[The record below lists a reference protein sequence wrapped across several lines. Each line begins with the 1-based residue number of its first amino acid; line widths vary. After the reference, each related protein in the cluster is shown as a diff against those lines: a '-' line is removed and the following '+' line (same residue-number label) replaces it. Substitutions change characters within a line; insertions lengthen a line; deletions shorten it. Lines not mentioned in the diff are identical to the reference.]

1 MSGPDRGAAPAL
13 TKGWGRRC
21 VGHRRNP
28 PTVPEPIAVT
38 ETASAPAPRQERPL
52 SLVVLGADVLL
63 RARPATA
70 VQLAHA
76 CHALGFHAVVP
87 SSWGDELVAG
97 ACLDILASRE
107 PGAAVFCACPR
118 VAHRLLASGSD
129 LAPALISL
137 VSPPV
142 AVARY
147 LRALYAPA
155 RVRLT
160 FVGGC
165 PGAGEEALDARLSA
179 QELFDTFIDRG
190 IVLSDQP
197 TTFDAVLPPDRRRHL
212 SMPGGLP
219 AADVLTREAGCAL
232 REASGDELAFELA
245 QQLLEGGARLLD
257 VAPSLGCACAGV
269 VPGLS
274 GDDPRGE
281 IASLEPPRASSPVV
295 DHRVLGALSLQLP
308 LAARTPA
315 DLAPAAADD
324 EGARLSPGE
333 PGRGSALLLPAASNG
348 RTSPMRGISIVP
360 ALPAEDP
367 REMPPVPRRRSPAQ
381 GVLRVVGDG
390 PPSSRSADGR
400 LLPRAYVA
408 RRKAGPWK
416 RADQERSRGAPAPQD
431 APDSDR

>member
-1 MSGPDRGAAPAL
+1 MCRAPPS
-13 TKGWGRRC
+13 T
-21 VGHRRNP
+21 H
-28 PTVPEPIAVT
+28 TVHEPIAAT
-38 ETASAPAPRQERPL
+38 DTASAPAPRQERPL

-76 CHALGFHAVVP
+76 CQSLGYHAVVP
-87 SSWGDELVAG
+87 SSWGDELLAG
-97 ACLDILASRE
+97 ACLDILATRE
-107 PGAAVFCACPR
+107 PGTSVFCACPR
-118 VAHRLLASGSD
+118 VAHRLLAAGSD

-155 RVRLT
+155 RVRIT

-179 QELFDTFIDRG
+179 QELFDTLIDHG
-190 IVLSDQP
+190 IVLSEQP

-212 SMPGGLP
+212 SLPGGVPSPEAL
-219 AADVLTREAGCAL
+219 AREADCVL
-232 REASGDELAFELA
+232 REARGDDFAFELA
-245 QQLLEGGARLLD
+245 QQILEGGARLLD
-257 VAPSLGCACAGV
+257 VGPALGCACAGV
-269 VPGLS
+269 VAGLS
-274 GDDPRGE
+274 GDDPREE
-281 IASLEPPRASSPVV
+281 IERLEPPRATSPVV
-295 DHRVLGALSLQLP
+295 DHRVLPTLGLELP

-315 DLAPAAADD
+315 DLALPAHATDD
-324 EGARLSPGE
+324 ARLPPGDDA
-333 PGRGSALLLPAASNG
+333 RGDTLLLPAVSSPRN
-348 RTSPMRGISIVP
+348 SPMRGVAMVP

-367 REMPPVPRRRSPAQ
+367 REMPPMPRRRSPAQ
-381 GVLRVVGDG
+381 GVLRVPGDG

-416 RADQERSRGAPAPQD
+416 RTGHDANGGTPDDQGAPD
-431 APDSDR
+431 APA

>member
-1 MSGPDRGAAPAL
+1 M
-13 TKGWGRRC
+13 
-21 VGHRRNP
+21 H
-28 PTVPEPIAVT
+28 EPIAAT
-38 ETASAPAPRQERPL
+38 DTASAPAPRQERPL

-76 CHALGFHAVVP
+76 CQALGYHAVVP
-87 SSWGDELVAG
+87 SSWGDELLAG
-97 ACLDILASRE
+97 ACLDILATRE
-107 PGAAVFCACPR
+107 PGASVFCACPR
-118 VAHRLLASGSD
+118 VAHRLLAAGGD

-155 RVRLT
+155 RVRIT

-179 QELFDTFIDRG
+179 QELFDTLIDRA
-190 IVLSDQP
+190 IVLSEQP

-212 SMPGGLP
+212 SLPGGVPTPEAL
-219 AADVLTREAGCAL
+219 AREASCGL
-232 REASGDELAFELA
+232 REARGDDLAYELA
-245 QQLLEGGARLLD
+245 QQILEGGARLLD
-257 VAPSLGCACAGV
+257 VGPALGCACAGV

-274 GDDPRGE
+274 GDDPRDE
-281 IASLEPPRASSPVV
+281 IARLEPPRSASPVV
-295 DHRVLGALSLQLP
+295 DHRVLPALELALP

-315 DLAPAAADD
+315 DLALPAQS
-324 EGARLSPGE
+324 EGDAGLLAGE
-333 PGRGSALLLPAASNG
+333 GRSDALLLPAVSSPRN
-348 RTSPMRGISIVP
+348 SPMRGVAMVP

-367 REMPPVPRRRSPAQ
+367 REIPPMPRRRSPAQ
-381 GVLRVVGDG
+381 GVLRVAGDG

-416 RADQERSRGAPAPQD
+416 RAGHDGNEGTPDAQGAPDPS
-431 APDSDR
+431 P

>member
-1 MSGPDRGAAPAL
+1 M
-13 TKGWGRRC
+13 
-21 VGHRRNP
+21 H
-28 PTVPEPIAVT
+28 EPIAAT

-63 RARPATA
+63 RARPASA

-76 CHALGFHAVVP
+76 CQALGYHAVVP
-87 SSWGDELVAG
+87 SSWGDELLAG
-97 ACLDILASRE
+97 ACLDILATRE
-107 PGAAVFCACPR
+107 PGTAVFCACPR

-155 RVRLT
+155 RVRIT

-179 QELFDTFIDRG
+179 QELFDTLIDHG
-190 IVLSDQP
+190 IVLSEQP

-212 SMPGGLP
+212 SLPGGAP
-219 AADVLTREAGCAL
+219 SADVLARDGDCVL
-232 REASGDELAFELA
+232 READGEDLAFALA
-245 QQLLEGGARLLD
+245 QHLLEGGAQLLD
-257 VAPSLGCACAGV
+257 VAPALGCACAGV
-269 VPGLS
+269 IPGLS
-274 GDDPRGE
+274 GDDPRAE
-281 IASLEPPRASSPVV
+281 VARLEPPRAASPVV
-295 DHRVLGALSLQLP
+295 DHRVLTALGLQLP

-315 DLAPAAADD
+315 DLALPPTMPDD
-324 EGARLSPGE
+324 TRLPPGDDA
-333 PGRGSALLLPAASNG
+333 GRGDALLLPAVAGG
-348 RTSPMRGISIVP
+348 RNSPMRGVAMVP
-360 ALPAEDP
+360 ALPAEEP
-367 REMPPVPRRRSPAQ
+367 REMPPMPRRRSPAQ
-381 GVLRVVGDG
+381 GVLRVALDG
-390 PPSSRSADGR
+390 PPSSRGADGR

-416 RADQERSRGAPAPQD
+416 RGGQEATEGTPDDQGAPDPT
-431 APDSDR
+431 P